1 MSMKFAGFMGAVRE
15 DRVAREEREAAEKAA
30 DKDRSFRREL
40 MEAEFDRRAEI
51 ASLDIFK
58 KQREKDTALN
68 TATQTFLSSR
78 GLPPSVAALVRSEIV
93 TRGGLPEA
101 IKAYDD
107 GLFSIELPTAGSG
120 GTENS
125 KWPTGSAVLSGDA
138 ETVRNEFMTTVYEGG
153 LTNPYGLAAVMATAK
168 HESGFDPKNVNRTWQ
183 DNSETG
189 RQLRAGGIMSWNG
202 PRLEAMQNETGGN
215 KSPAAQAKFFLG
227 EDPILIEK
235 LNAATSA
242 EEADTL
248 MRNAWRFKGYNRPGN
263 AEAAARLATTKS
275 LVPEIETMAMF
286 QAVEKTPATKAD
298 QMFPVGTEVGTQVS
312 TNTQTQAP
320 TSEEVVSSTG
330 RIIRKTTAQLNQEQ
344 AKRDR
349 IVDGQDG
356 FVSAVTKAD
365 TKEKLLA
372 LQGTLNALVDVPQE
386 EIDRRKGVIAGQ
398 IEVMQEREREVA
410 LQEQEPMYFYPLNTN
425 GSLTSEAV
433 QIRKTKDGTWVDD
446 MGNQIDVTK
455 GRYFADDGLDSWK
468 VANTQLKEL
477 NTLTTGAVGAAMA
490 VINYRNAVVEGGSAG
505 VNKWL
510 NALSSA
516 ESEVTQ
522 LEVFLQEVSQ
532 ESASRNDGGEYFRS
546 RETEFRERLKSI
558 ATSSSVREMT
568 LLNAAY
574 AMASMRGSSGQALSD
589 KELVQNLKALGQG
602 KGNVDTILTMVDK
615 TFNDILLTGV
625 DVRRTSMLEGIG
637 LTPSGKAFVSST
649 NLDNSF
655 KSILDDAIQKSGN
668 TDIQTGYQALVNREI
683 SSEPPS
689 DVQGQGTETQ
699 VTPSPKTE
707 TVEDFSNIPEL
718 SPDDAMLAY
727 NNGERVVV
735 TQDMIDKWPKALAG
749 KRVGDI
755 LEMDT
760 TEAGEK

>member
-15 DRVAREEREAAEKAA
+15 DRVAREEREAAEKTAE
-30 DKDRSFRREL
+30 KDRTFRREML
-40 MEAEFDRRAEI
+40 EAEFDRRAEI
-51 ASLDIFK
+51 ESLGIWN

-68 TATQTFLSSR
+68 TATQTFISSYN
-78 GLPPSVAALVRSEIV
+78 LPESAAALVRQEIQL
-93 TRGGLPEA
+93 RGGLA
-101 IKAYDD
+101 AAVTAYED
-107 GLFSIELPTAGSG
+107 GRFSVELPTAGSG

-125 KWPTGSAVLSGDA
+125 KWSTGSAVLSGDA
-138 ETVRNEFMTTVYEGG
+138 ETVRTEFMSSVYEGG

-168 HESGFDPKNVNRTWQ
+168 HESAFDPKNVNRVWR
-183 DNSETG
+183 DDSETG
-189 RQLRAGGIMSWNG
+189 RKLHAGGVMSWNG
-202 PRLEAMQNETGGN
+202 PRLEAMQAFTGGDA
-215 KSPAAQAKFFLG
+215 SPAAQGRFFVN
-227 EDPILIEK
+227 EDPELIQK

-248 MRNAWRFKGYNRPGN
+248 MRNAWRFAGYDRPGN
-263 AEAAARLATTKS
+263 EEAAARLATTKS

-286 QAVEKTPATKAD
+286 QAVEKTPETKAD
-298 QMFPVGTEVGTQVS
+298 QMFPIGTEVGTQAS
-312 TNTQTQAP
+312 ATTQTQAP
-320 TSEEVVSSTG
+320 TSEEVAPSTG
-330 RIIRKTTAQLNQEQ
+330 RIIRKTTAQLKQEQ
-344 AKRDR
+344 DARDR
-349 IVDGQDG
+349 IVDGQDS

-372 LQGTLNALVDVPQE
+372 LQGTLNALVDVPQV
-386 EIDRRKGVIAGQ
+386 EIDRRKGVISGQ

-410 LQEQEPMYFYPLNTN
+410 LQEQEPMYFYPLASDNT
-425 GSLTSEAV
+425 LTSEAV
-433 QIRKTKDGTWVDD
+433 QIRKTKDGTWVDT

-490 VINYRNAVVEGGSAG
+490 VINYRNAVVEGGDAG
-505 VNKWL
+505 VNRWL

-522 LEVFLQEVSQ
+522 LEVALREASQ
-532 ESASRNDGGEYFRS
+532 ESASRNDGGAYFRS
-546 RETEFRERLKSI
+546 RESEFRERLKSI
-558 ATSSSVREMT
+558 ATSSSVREMM

-589 KELVQNLKALGQG
+589 KELIQNLKALGQG
-602 KGNVDTILTMVDK
+602 KGNVDTILTMIDK

-625 DVRRTSMLEGIG
+625 DVRRTSMLDGIG

-655 KSILDDAIQKSGN
+655 KSILDDAIKESGN
-668 TDIQTGYQALVNREI
+668 TGIQKGYQALVNREI

-689 DVQGQGTETQ
+689 DVQGQETD
-699 VTPSPKTE
+699 TE

-727 NNGERVVV
+727 NNGDRVVV
-735 TQDMIDKWPKALAG
+735 TQDMLDKWPKSFVG

-755 LEMDT
+755 LEIDE